1 VEWPFRPLEPLLALK
16 KDTNAQSQDLH
27 LQLQV
32 ARKVFF
38 KVWDLNWVY
47 KALASLT
54 MLLIV
59 IGSLGLLWSIKNEPV
74 MELTWG
80 GLLLTLA
87 LFVAGIFVPMLQW
100 LKPTDKARS
109 VLTKIAIAALGYLL
123 ANIHIHLV
131 DRWFL
136 ARGKLDRL
144 LKLKS

>member
-1 VEWPFRPLEPLLALK
+1 
-16 KDTNAQSQDLH
+16 
-27 LQLQV
+27 
-32 ARKVFF
+32 
-38 KVWDLNWVY
+38 
-47 KALASLT
+47 
-54 MLLIV
+54 
-59 IGSLGLLWSIKNEPV
+59 

-87 LFVAGIFVPMLQW
+87 LFVAGIFVPVLQW
-100 LKPTDKARS
+100 LKPTNKTRS
-109 VLTKIAIAALGYLL
+109 ALTKIAVAALGYLL